1 MVVVWFYAS
10 YWNLVS
16 KVILF
21 LNLSEKVFL
30 RRSLVVPMQGGKPI
44 LTLDQY
50 SMLFHVTATIS
61 VQQTIFSTKY
71 FKIEQKGTHSFSQI
85 SLFYQKNKVY
95 LSSYGHRWHKTEKK
109 RVEIQV
115 LVSTLIRVCK
125 TAVQKTNVKRY
136 WAVKECLNGIFFFS
150 LGAYLL
156 LSSII

>member
-71 FKIEQKGTHSFSQI
+71 F
-85 SLFYQKNKVY
+85 
-95 LSSYGHRWHKTEKK
+95 
-109 RVEIQV
+109 
-115 LVSTLIRVCK
+115 
-125 TAVQKTNVKRY
+125 
-136 WAVKECLNGIFFFS
+136 
-150 LGAYLL
+150 
-156 LSSII
+156 